1 MDIGSIFL
9 ILALLLL
16 VGLFVSR
23 PLLVR
28 QQNLPIDG
36 DQQVDH
42 ELSGLLAERDR
53 VLTSLQELDF
63 DYALGKIPEEDYPAQ
78 RARMLEYGAGVL
90 RQIDQLQGVEAA
102 LPAQDEAEARLE
114 AAIAA
119 RRTAGERR
127 AASAANGAGVVSAQV
142 ASPDDEL
149 EVALAN
155 RRRSRPGK
163 AAGFCPNCGSAVQ
176 RSDKFC
182 PRCGHPLAEQVKVKA

>member
-28 QQNLPIDG
+28 QQNLPLDG

-90 RQIDQLQGVEAA
+90 RQIDELQGAEAA
-102 LPAQDEAEARLE
+102 LPAQDKAEARLE

-119 RRTAGERR
+119 HRMAGERR

-182 PRCGHPLAEQVKVKA
+182 PRCGHPLAEQAKVKA